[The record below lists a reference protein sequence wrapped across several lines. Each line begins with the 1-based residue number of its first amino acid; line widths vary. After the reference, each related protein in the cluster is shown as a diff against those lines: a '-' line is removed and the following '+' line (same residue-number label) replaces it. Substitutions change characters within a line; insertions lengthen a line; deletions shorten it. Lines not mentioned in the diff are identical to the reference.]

1 MGLGAPSAFSSSS
14 GSSFCL
20 IKLVHESLPSSV
32 SSSSIPGDPMPS
44 YAPSQSSVI
53 VEWGQSRDMEVIGW
67 ALGGII
73 RWKSCSVGK
82 T

>member
-1 MGLGAPSAFSSSS
+1 
-14 GSSFCL
+14 
-20 IKLVHESLPSSV
+20 
-32 SSSSIPGDPMPS
+32 MPS

-73 RWKSCSVGK
+73 RWKSCSVGEDLAALLPHRPHPSAAHNLVSQ
-82 T
+82 THTPNALLFC